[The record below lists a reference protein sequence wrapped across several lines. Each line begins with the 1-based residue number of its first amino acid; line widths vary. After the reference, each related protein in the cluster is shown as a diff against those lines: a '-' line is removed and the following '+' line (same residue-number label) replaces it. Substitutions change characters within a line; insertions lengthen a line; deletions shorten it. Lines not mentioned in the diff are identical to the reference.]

1 MSNHIPQLAAL
12 RAFQAVARQGSF
24 VRAAGALNVS
34 TSAVSHQI
42 RGLELMLG
50 ARLLRRARNG
60 ALIAEAGVT
69 EEGALLLGAVDGAF
83 ELLAEACRA
92 VREKAHCRPML
103 AISANSS
110 FTSLW
115 LAPRLAAF
123 AALHPSTQWQM
134 RALESDWGPM
144 EDGVD
149 LAIVRVRRG
158 RLQKGDLMLFK
169 EKVFPIASPSLRL
182 TGNPQELTRYSLL
195 QEEHESSREKDWSTW
210 LELLGAAQG
219 ARVNL
224 VRFSTF
230 NAAVA
235 AAIAGRGIAL
245 GRSPLIDE
253 ELASGRLARPFGKRA
268 LAGSWDFVIR
278 TRPGV
283 QRDPHVALLRDYLI
297 GSAHASAESAPGTRR
312 RRSNPLKQ

>member
-1 MSNHIPQLAAL
+1 MNTHIPQLAAL
-12 RAFQAVARQGSF
+12 RAFQAVARHGSF
-24 VRAAGALNVS
+24 ARAAGMLNVS

-60 ALIAEAGVT
+60 ALLAEAGVT
-69 EEGALLLGAVDGAF
+69 DEGALLLGAVDGAF
-83 ELLAEACRA
+83 DLLAEACRA
-92 VREKAHCRPML
+92 VREKAHRRPML

-110 FTSLW
+110 FASLW

-134 RALESDWGPM
+134 RAIESDQAPM

-149 LAIVRVRRG
+149 LSITRVRRG
-158 RLQKGDLMLFK
+158 RLQKDDLLLFK
-169 EKVFPIASPSLRL
+169 EKVFPVASPSLRL
-182 TGNPQELTRYSLL
+182 AGRPHELARHSLL
-195 QEEHESSREKDWSTW
+195 QEEHEESREKDWMTW
-210 LELLGAAQG
+210 LELLGAAKG

-253 ELASGRLARPFGKRA
+253 ELASGRLTRPFGKRM
-268 LAGSWDFVIR
+268 LAGSRDFVIR

-297 GSAHASAESAPGTRR
+297 ASAHPGAERASGRGQ
-312 RRSNPLKQ
+312 RRSDPLG